1 MKHEGS
7 QALYC
12 LYRIT
17 YTVMSLKADSVS
29 GRLVTVLFSSKDQ
42 FVLQG
47 GNHASP
53 KTKISSVLFHN

>member
-1 MKHEGS
+1 MKVARRYIAYTE
-7 QALYC
+7 
-12 LYRIT
+12 
-17 YTVMSLKADSVS
+17 YTVMSLRADSVS

-42 FVLQG
+42 ILMQG